1 MSKTKKSKVNMKKKI
16 DNLPGEK
23 WKTVDSF
30 GDGVFEVSNKGRLKR
45 LATSFI
51 RTDGR
56 VCNRPESIVKCHFR
70 EVRGRGYG
78 YVTMC
83 AHGQM
88 HSATIHSLVAKAFIP
103 NPKNKP
109 EVNHI
114 DGNKHN
120 NCVENL
126 EWVTRAE
133 NMYHARVHGLLR
145 PNVGAGHS
153 RSKPVSAY
161 DFKTHQ
167 KLATFESARIAAR
180 FCGSECQ
187 TTHILDVCNGKQ
199 AYAFGYFWA
208 YSEEEV
214 VTTTESNKQVG

>member
-1 MSKTKKSKVNMKKKI
+1 MAKAKKSKVNMNKKI
-16 DNLPGEK
+16 DDLPGEK
-23 WKTVDSF
+23 WKAVDSF
-30 GDGVFEVSNKGRLKR
+30 GDGVFEISNKGRLKR

-56 VCNRPESIVKCHFR
+56 ICNRPESIVKCHFR

-83 AHGQM
+83 AHGQT
-88 HSATIHSLVAKAFIP
+88 HSATIHSLVARAFIP
-103 NPKNKP
+103 NPENKP

-133 NMYHARVHGLLR
+133 NMYHARVNGLLR
-145 PNVGAGHS
+145 PNYGANHFK
-153 RSKPVSAY
+153 SKSVIAY

-167 KLATFESARIAAR
+167 KLAQFESAHIASR
-180 FCGSECQ
+180 FCGSENPN
-187 TTHILDVCNGKQ
+187 HILDVCNGKRE
-199 AYAFGYFWA
+199 YAFGYFWT
-208 YSEEEV
+208 YSEEEA
-214 VTTTESNKQVG
+214 VTTTASDEQVG